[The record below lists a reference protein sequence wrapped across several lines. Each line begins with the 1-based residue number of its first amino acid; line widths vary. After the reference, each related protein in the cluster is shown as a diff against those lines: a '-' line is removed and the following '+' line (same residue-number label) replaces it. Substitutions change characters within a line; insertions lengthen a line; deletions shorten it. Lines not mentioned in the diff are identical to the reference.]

1 MPVTLSYLRVTYL
14 IYGGTVELQLVL
26 LLHPLLPIYLRH
38 KSKTLGMSTLW
49 L

>member
-1 MPVTLSYLRVTYL
+1 MPVTLSYLCITYL
-14 IYGGTVELQLVL
+14 VYGGTVELQLVL

-38 KSKTLGMSTLW
+38 KIKTLGMSTLW